1 MKRLRFGYNTNGFA
15 HHSIEDAIEILA
27 ELGYDGIAI
36 TVDHNH
42 CNILKTTDEEI
53 ASLSRIL
60 EQRGLKVVVETGA
73 RYFLD
78 RWRKHEPGFVSN
90 EGREERITF
99 TKKAIDLGK
108 TLQAEAITICS
119 GRLSPQVDAELA
131 WPILVQGLA
140 DVAEYADK
148 QGMNIALE
156 PEPGMYIDDL
166 TEYDR
171 LCEEPLLKDRLHLAL
186 DIGHV
191 RCSETR
197 SIEEA
202 ILTYRDRIKTI
213 HIEDIK
219 GDVHEHLFFGD
230 GDIDFQPVMNA
241 LSQIS
246 FEGLINVELSRDSH
260 RAVEMAIKS
269 IGFLHRY
276 NKKERQ

>member
-36 TVDHNH
+36 TIDHNH
-42 CNILKTTDEEI
+42 CNILKATDEAI
-53 ASLSRIL
+53 ASLARIL
-60 EQRGLKVVVETGA
+60 DQRGLKVVVETGA

-90 EGREERITF
+90 EGREERITL

-119 GRLSPQVDAELA
+119 GRLGPRLDAELA
-131 WPILVQGLA
+131 WPTLVQGLA
-140 DVAEYADK
+140 DVVEYADK
-148 QGMNIALE
+148 RGMKIALE
-156 PEPGMYIDDL
+156 PEPGMFIDDL
-166 TEYDR
+166 SKYDR
-171 LCEEPLLKDRLHLAL
+171 LCQEPLLKDCLYLTL

-191 RCSETR
+191 RCSETCT
-197 SIEEA
+197 IEEA

-241 LSQIS
+241 LSQIRYQ
-246 FEGLINVELSRDSH
+246 GLINVELSRDSH
-260 RAVEMAIKS
+260 RAVEMATKS
-269 IGFLHRY
+269 ISFLHKY
-276 NKKERQ
+276 I